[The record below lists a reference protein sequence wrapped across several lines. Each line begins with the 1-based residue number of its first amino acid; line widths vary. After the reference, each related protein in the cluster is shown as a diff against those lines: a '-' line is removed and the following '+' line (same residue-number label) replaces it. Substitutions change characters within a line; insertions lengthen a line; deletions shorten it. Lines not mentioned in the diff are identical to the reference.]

1 METLTGRGRLAD
13 RGRRL
18 LAGASPKGHMD
29 GNAGVAAG
37 APGRGGATNTADRMP
52 LGKREG
58 AGWRNPKVVR
68 LEERRTQKG
77 KATFFRSMSGRGLTD
92 PRTSPCRLWG
102 CPKKVSAEQYGTRHP
117 LRFREMPCAS
127 SQKPLS
133 EAWAVLRVKEEA
145 YLTSWPMYWPASL
158 WRSLSAAFAARK

>member
-37 APGRGGATNTADRMP
+37 APGRGGATNPADRMP

-77 KATFFRSMSGRGLTD
+77 KATFFRSMSGPGPHGPPDVALPGYGDAPKRYRRNNTERVILSVFGRCLVLHPKSRYQRRG
-92 PRTSPCRLWG
+92 P
-102 CPKKVSAEQYGTRHP
+102 
-117 LRFREMPCAS
+117 S
-127 SQKPLS
+127 SG
-133 EAWAVLRVKEEA
+133 
-145 YLTSWPMYWPASL
+145 
-158 WRSLSAAFAARK
+158 

>member
-37 APGRGGATNTADRMP
+37 APGRGVATNPADRMP

-102 CPKKVSAEQYGTRHP
+102 CPKK
-117 LRFREMPCAS
+117 AS
-127 SQKPLS
+127 GEFSKTSQKTKHH
-133 EAWAVLRVKEEA
+133 VL
-145 YLTSWPMYWPASL
+145 P
-158 WRSLSAAFAARK
+158 SAANVAILNARRAASATNTHRPVGQSPGDFSSSPSFKPV

>member
-1 METLTGRGRLAD
+1 MPTGEGGCWREH
-13 RGRRL
+13 
-18 LAGASPKGHMD
+18 PQKGIWMAMPEWPPAH
-29 GNAGVAAG
+29 
-37 APGRGGATNTADRMP
+37 PEEADRMP
-52 LGKREG
+52 FGKREG

-102 CPKKVSAEQYGTRHP
+102 CPKKVSAEQYEARHS
-117 LRFREMPCAS
+117 LRFREMSCAS

-133 EAWAVLRVKEEA
+133 EAWAVLRVKE
-145 YLTSWPMYWPASL
+145 
-158 WRSLSAAFAARK
+158 